1 VIGGFCFVFMLNLSI
16 VMKKVI
22 IVLLVVFLIPS
33 LVAQAQ
39 SETDLGITSPQPGQ
53 VVQGLEVITGTVGLL
68 GFSSYELSFAYSQDQ
83 SGTWFPFETS
93 GQPVFAESLG
103 TWDTTV
109 LTDGDYDLR
118 LQVYLL
124 DETVQEII
132 IPDLRVRNYTAAP
145 TEVPLPTPTDFA
157 QLVVPTARY
166 VAPDPAT
173 PTPSFPT
180 PTALPP
186 NPVALDRQTILFAI
200 ARGAVL
206 AILGI
211 IAIAFLLRPRKS

>member
-1 VIGGFCFVFMLNLSI
+1 MRKVFAI
-16 VMKKVI
+16 
-22 IVLLVVFLIPS
+22 LLFLFLLPS
-33 LVAQAQ
+33 QIAQAQ
-39 SETDLGITSPQPGQ
+39 DGADFGVTSPLPGQ
-53 VVQGLEVITGTVGLL
+53 VIQGLEVITGTVGLM
-68 GFSSYELSFAYSQDQ
+68 GFSSYELSFAYSQDE
-83 SGTWFPFETS
+83 SGTWFPFESS
-93 GQPVFAESLG
+93 GQPVFEGGLG

-118 LQVYLL
+118 LRVNLL
-124 DETVQEII
+124 DGTVQEII

-145 TEVPLPTPTDFA
+145 TEVPAPTPTEFA

-180 PTALPP
+180 PTALPA

-200 ARGAVL
+200 GRGALL
-206 AILGI
+206 AIVAI
-211 IAIAFLLRPRKS
+211 IALAFLLRPRKT